1 MKMNYIN
8 EYLEKN
14 LSEKRRRHTY
24 AVRDMALKLAETY
37 GADKVKAELS
47 ALLHDMCKNLNI
59 EEMNKYVELFNL
71 GSQYINNSNLAHSKV
86 AAKLIPTEFNISDEE
101 ILKAVSY
108 HTTGR
113 AEMSLLEK
121 IIYLSDAIEP
131 ERNYPGVEKIR
142 KMAFIDL
149 NEACMMSLSQTA
161 DYIQS
166 QNLYLDEDT
175 IKAVEYFKEL
185 KVKGDSE

>member
-101 ILKAVSY
+101 ILNAVSY